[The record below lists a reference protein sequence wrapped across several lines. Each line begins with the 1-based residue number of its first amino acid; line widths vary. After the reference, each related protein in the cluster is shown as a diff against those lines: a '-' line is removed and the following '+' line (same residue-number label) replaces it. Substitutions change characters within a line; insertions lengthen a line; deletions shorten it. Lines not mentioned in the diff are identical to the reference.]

1 MNIITKLIF
10 LITRISSLA
19 SRPILLIL
27 IANDNVLE
35 ADVMALIFS
44 AVASSFVVLTNN
56 NHRDFY
62 PDFIKDNTELTG
74 NKRFLR
80 YAKSQFIHIAI
91 FLPIVGV
98 VALFWVAFS
107 VKLALVVMI
116 FVLIEKFFDEELRL
130 LVYRQKFIHWCIGLA
145 FKLLLPF
152 FFYYVLSLYLSYHS
166 HLIYFY
172 LSIVSIFAYVI
183 YTKKLHY
190 FYRFFRDLSALNNY
204 GVRIYISEYISRY
217 SLFQLWAFIS
227 ANLVLI
233 DRFFVNKLGESGD
246 LAMYTY
252 LAMIANA
259 VLILH
264 RVLYVEERRHSL
276 ISFDSLSTAM
286 FNYKNLSYP
295 FVLAVSVFIAVVLMS
310 IAGLI
315 ELKGSYFLIS
325 MLLLA
330 GYFNAVSSILI
341 EWCFWH
347 GRVSKLIA
355 IDMFVLCIASFSM
368 YAMPEINSVAT
379 ILAGVLA
386 IRLLSLLVYSNS
398 IRLG

>member
-19 SRPILLIL
+19 SRPLLLIL
-27 IANDNVLE
+27 IANDNVIE

-62 PDFIKDNTELTG
+62 PDFIKDNQELIG

-80 YAKSQFIHIAI
+80 YAKSQFIHIAL
-91 FLPIVGV
+91 FLPVAGII
-98 VALFWVAFS
+98 ALFWVAFS
-107 VKLALVVMI
+107 VKLALIVI
-116 FVLIEKFFDEELRL
+116 AFVLIEKFFDEELRL

-166 HLIYFY
+166 HLTYFY
-172 LSIVSIFAYVI
+172 LSIISICAYLV
-183 YTKKLHY
+183 YTKKLHDA
-190 FYRFFRDLSALNNY
+190 YRFFVDFCALTEY
-204 GVRIYISEYISRY
+204 GVREYITEYISRY

-233 DRFFVNKLGESGD
+233 DRLFVNKFGESGD
-246 LAMYTY
+246 LAVYTY

-295 FVLAVSVFIAVVLMS
+295 LVLAVGVFISAVLMS
-310 IAGLI
+310 IMGLI
-315 ELKGSYFLIS
+315 DLKDNYFLIS

-355 IDMFVLCIASFSM
+355 IDMFILCVASFSM
-368 YAMPEINSVAT
+368 YAMPGINSVAT
-379 ILAGVLA
+379 ILASVLA

-398 IRLG
+398 IRKG